1 MAIRLRK
8 AGNIFATLERRGAT
22 VDFRDAMIA
31 GIALENRLTVVTRNK
46 ADYSKVPGLS
56 IDEW

>member
-8 AGNIFATLERRGAT
+8 AGNIFATLERKGAT
-22 VDFRDAMIA
+22 VGFRDAMIA
-31 GIALENRLTVVTRNK
+31 GIALENMLAVVTRSK

-56 IDEW
+56 IDEE

>member
-8 AGNIFATLERRGAT
+8 PGNTFATLERKGAT
-22 VDFRDAMIA
+22 VDFRDATIA
-31 GIALENRLTVVTRNK
+31 GIALKNRLTVVTRSK

>member
-8 AGNIFATLERRGAT
+8 PGSIFATLERRSAT
-22 VDFRDAMIA
+22 VGFRDAMIA
-31 GIALENRLTVVTRNK
+31 GIALENWLTVVTRSK
-46 ADYSKVPGLS
+46 ADYSKVPGLP